1 MRKTVTI
8 FAAALTFWTFG
19 ASAQQTDKVW
29 QIGFLTA
36 GKPAAFTRW
45 IDSFANGLEQLGY
58 VRDKNFVIKA
68 RFGQG
73 RRSRLP
79 LLATELINGQV
90 DLIVTHGSPA
100 SQAAKNAAKR
110 AGKATPIVFAVEANP
125 LGNGTVASL
134 SRPGGNITGL
144 TDYHANLVP
153 KRLELLKI
161 VLPSMSRL
169 AVLHDPLRA
178 EHRLQWKVLEKAATP
193 MGVKLLQA
201 KLSKPEDIES
211 LFAFLRNER
220 PDALIHFGYPLFGA
234 FHKRIAAFTVEDRLP
249 AIATLERTAVAG
261 FLMSYGVDFPDMYRR
276 AATMVDKILK
286 GRKPADLPVEQP
298 TRFYLTINLK
308 TAKTLGVKIA
318 PSILLRADKVIE

>member
-1 MRKTVTI
+1 MRKLVSL
-8 FAAALTFWTFG
+8 FVVVCTFWTFE
-19 ASAQQTDKVW
+19 AAAQQTDKIW
-29 QIGFLTA
+29 RIGFLTA
-36 GKPAAFTRW
+36 GKPHAFAVW
-45 IDSFANGLEQLGY
+45 LDSFSRGMQQLGY
-58 VRDKNFVIKA
+58 VKGKNFVIDA

-79 LLATELINGQV
+79 LLATELVNGRV
-90 DLIVTHGSPA
+90 DLILTHGSPA
-100 SQAAKNAAKR
+100 SRAANQAAKR
-110 AGKATPIVFAVEANP
+110 AGKVIPIVFAVEANP

-161 VLPSMSRL
+161 VLPSLSRL

-178 EHRLQWKVLEKAATP
+178 GHRLQWKLLETAATP
-193 MGVKLLQA
+193 MGVELMEVKF
-201 KLSKPEDIES
+201 SKPED
-211 LFAFLRNER
+211 LKTLLAFLRKER
-220 PDALIHFGYPLFGA
+220 PDALMHFGYPLFGA
-234 FHKRIAAFTVEDRLP
+234 FHKRIAAFTVQDRVP
-249 AIATLERTAVAG
+249 AIGTLERTAVAG

-308 TAKTLGVKIA
+308 TAKTLGIKIP
-318 PSILLRADKVIE
+318 PSVLLRADKVIE